1 MKLVLIFYV
10 HQILFFFFLTKI
22 LVDGFAE
29 IGL

>member
-10 HQILFFFFLTKI
+10 HQILFFFLTKI